1 MRGRKGG
8 GTATGVGVI
17 YHLREGERCIIG
29 RRDRDIHAV
38 IVKWKKKNCIHH
50 PLLASLIAPLVFYM
64 LSITRSL

>member
-1 MRGRKGG
+1 M
-8 GTATGVGVI
+8 
-17 YHLREGERCIIG
+17 
-29 RRDRDIHAV
+29 